1 MAKGIFTEYLNKK
14 FDPNQLT
21 DERKKQLKEISQ
33 IRGRDIFVYA
43 ADVQKGDMPITI
55 AYSDLVPIL
64 DQMQFLKGNALD
76 VILETPG
83 GSGEAAEDIIN
94 IFRDKYDDVSFI
106 IPGMAKSAG
115 TIMAMSGDEILMEP
129 SSALGP
135 IDAQINFR
143 GQTVSAHA
151 FIEGIESVK
160 REVIQ
165 NGGLNQ
171 AYFPMLQNLTPGNIE
186 AAKNA
191 MNFSEE
197 LVADWLMRYKFK
209 NWTTHSS
216 TGQPVTREEK
226 KKRAIEISKQLSNH
240 GHWNTHGRSIRIK
253 NLEEMRVKVT
263 NYRDNSKLYK
273 AIRRYFILLGMSF
286 EQQKI
291 FKVFETPES
300 QIMRLDVKK
309 LLQPTPAVNKG
320 VGEADVECGNC
331 KTKSKIQVNLG
342 EPSPLKPGM
351 MKYPSNDIFECP
363 SCKTPNDIS
372 SMRDKL
378 ENQLGGKLVLDYT

>member
-1 MAKGIFTEYLNKK
+1 MADGIFTEYLNKK
-14 FDPNQLT
+14 FDVNQLT
-21 DERKKQLKEISQ
+21 DERKKQLKKISQ

-64 DQMQFLKGNALD
+64 DQMQYLKGNALD

-115 TIMAMSGDEILMEP
+115 TIMAMSGDAILMEP

-160 REVIQ
+160 REVIKS
-165 NGGLNQ
+165 GGLNQ
-171 AYFPMLQNLTPGNIE
+171 AYFPMLQSVTPGNIE

-197 LVADWLMRYKFK
+197 LVADWLVRYKFK
-209 NWTTHSS
+209 NWDTHSS
-216 TGQPVTREEK
+216 TGKPVTEGEK
-226 KKRAIEISKQLSNH
+226 KERADEIAKQLSNH
-240 GHWNTHGRSIRIK
+240 GYWNTHARSIRIK

-300 QIMRLDVKK
+300 QILRLDVKK
-309 LLQPTPAVNKG
+309 LLQPTPAVKKG
-320 VGEADVECGNC
+320 VGEMEVECGNC

-351 MKYPSNDIFECP
+351 MKYPKNDILECP
-363 SCKTPNDIS
+363 SCKTPLNIS

-378 ENQLGGKLVLDYT
+378 ENQLGGKLVLDYN